1 MWLTLGFCHT
11 PLFVLL
17 AALVVGGGLPEYLT
31 EMSTPSDGRVLRCA
45 TCGGEAPTAG
55 EVAHHA
61 ECPETDGGAATDG
74 GGTITHADEVLR
86 DRRDEFVR
94 GG

>member
-1 MWLTLGFCHT
+1 M
-11 PLFVLL
+11 
-17 AALVVGGGLPEYLT
+17 
-31 EMSTPSDGRVLRCA
+31 LRCA
-45 TCGGEAPTAG
+45 TCGGEGPTAG

-74 GGTITHADEVLR
+74 GEIIDHADEVLR
-86 DRRDEFVR
+86 DLRDEFVR